1 MSGRLRTALV
11 LALVAM
17 FLQVAVFLQP
27 LLPEQFQI
35 SRVCVTIAEL
45 STTSKSTVHSMHQM
59 QTHDLHQQDVQQL
72 QTSSSKHDHT
82 LDHHCMFC
90 TVYGHLVAH
99 LDFEIKEVFE
109 RLQIRLLTFQK
120 AFKHVF
126 FVLQRLFLSPQGRAP
141 PLFA

>member
-1 MSGRLRTALV
+1 
-11 LALVAM
+11 M

-45 STTSKSTVHSMHQM
+45 SATSKSTLYSMHKM
-59 QTHDLHQQDVQQL
+59 QTHDLHQSDVQQL
-72 QTSSSKHDHT
+72 QTSSSQHDHK
-82 LDHHCMFC
+82 LDHQCMFC
-90 TVYGHLVAH
+90 TVYGHLIAN
-99 LDFEIKEVFE
+99 LNLEIKEVFE

-141 PLFA
+141 PVFA

>member
-1 MSGRLRTALV
+1 
-11 LALVAM
+11 M

-35 SRVCVTIAEL
+35 SRVCITIAEL

-59 QTHDLHQQDVQQL
+59 QTHDLHQQNIQSL
-72 QTSSSKHDHT
+72 QTSSSTHDHT

-90 TVYGHLVAH
+90 TVYGHLIAN
-99 LDFEIKEVFE
+99 LNLEIKEVFE